1 MSALPTHVAAQGAG
15 VYSVDAHYLRPGL
28 AASHLIVEDGAAAFV
43 DTGTNYSVPF
53 LLSALEALGLQPEH
67 VEYVLLT
74 HIHLD
79 HAGGA
84 GLLMRS
90 LPNARCVVHPRGS
103 RHMADPS
110 KLMAG
115 TRAVYGE
122 ERTERL
128 YGEIRPIDESRLL
141 VPEDGTE
148 ITLGSR
154 PLEVFYTEGH
164 ARHHY
169 CIHDPESG
177 GVFTGD
183 SFGVSY
189 RALDT
194 AAGAFVFPSTTPVHF
209 DPEAAHAAIETILSR
224 GPGHAYLNTIAA
236 STISSGWPRTC
247 TPASTVSSRLPR
259 LIAWRTIGF
268 NVSET
273 TFSNFLPIVSRRTVS
288 RETGERSPPI
298 STPTSSST
306 HRGSTCGFLLADSG
320 ADS

>member
-1 MSALPTHVAAQGAG
+1 MAALPAHVALQGDG

-28 AASHLIVEDGAAAFV
+28 AASHLLVNDDAAAFV

-53 LLSALEALGLQPEH
+53 LLSALEAVGLRPEQ

-84 GLLMRS
+84 GLLMGS

-122 ERTERL
+122 RRTERL
-128 YGEIRPIDESRLL
+128 YGEIVPIEESRLV

-148 ITLGSR
+148 MMLGSR
-154 PLEVFYTEGH
+154 PLELFYTEGH

-169 CIHDPESG
+169 CIHDPDSE

-209 DPEAAHAAIETILSR
+209 DPGPAHAAVEAILSR
-224 GPGHAYLNTIAA
+224 GPKHAYLTHYSRVDDLERLAGDLHECIDGFVAIAESHRAADDRLERIRSDLFEFLAERIVAHGFEDDRETIATHIDA
-236 STISSGWPRTC
+236 DVELNAQGLDVWL
-247 TPASTVSSRLPR
+247 SSR
-259 LIAWRTIGF
+259 
-268 NVSET
+268 
-273 TFSNFLPIVSRRTVS
+273 
-288 RETGERSPPI
+288 
-298 STPTSSST
+298 
-306 HRGSTCGFLLADSG
+306 
-320 ADS
+320 

>member
-1 MSALPTHVAAQGAG
+1 MSALPAHVAAQGAG

-28 AASHLIVEDGAAAFV
+28 AASHLLVEGTSAAFV

-53 LLSALEALGLQPEH
+53 LLSALDALGLRPEQ

-122 ERTERL
+122 KRTERL
-128 YGEIRPIDESRLL
+128 YGEILPIDESRLL

-148 ITLGSR
+148 IALGSR
-154 PLEVFYTEGH
+154 PLELFYTEGH

-209 DPEAAHAAIETILSR
+209 DPGPAHAAIEAILSR
-224 GPGHAYLNTIAA
+224 GPEHAYLTHYSRVDDLERLAADLHSCIDGFVAIAEVHRTADDRLQRIRNDVFEFLAERIEAHGFEADRETIATHIDA
-236 STISSGWPRTC
+236 DVELNAQGLDVWL
-247 TPASTVSSRLPR
+247 SSR
-259 LIAWRTIGF
+259 
-268 NVSET
+268 
-273 TFSNFLPIVSRRTVS
+273 
-288 RETGERSPPI
+288 
-298 STPTSSST
+298 
-306 HRGSTCGFLLADSG
+306 
-320 ADS
+320 